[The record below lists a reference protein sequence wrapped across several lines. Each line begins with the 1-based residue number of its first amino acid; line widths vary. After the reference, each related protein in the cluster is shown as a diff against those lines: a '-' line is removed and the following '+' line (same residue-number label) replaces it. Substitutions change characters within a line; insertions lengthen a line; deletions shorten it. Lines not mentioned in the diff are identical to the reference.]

1 MIASSTETGLEARLR
16 GRLGAFTLD
25 VALTLPPRGITA
37 LVGPSGA
44 GKTSVLRCLAGLSR
58 LPGALVVDGE
68 VWQDERRFL
77 PPHRRPI
84 GMVFQDASLL
94 SHLSVT
100 DNLRY
105 GQRRTRAPLAT
116 GLDEVV
122 ALLGLEV
129 LLGRS
134 TTHLSG
140 GERQRVALG
149 RALLS
154 QPRLLL
160 MDEPLS
166 SLDADSKAEILPYL
180 ERLHRTLAIPVLYV
194 SHDADE
200 VRRLADHR
208 LEMRA
213 GRIVTRATD
222 VRATADIQRA
232 AAARHLAGM
241 DPASLNRLALAAL
254 LAGLD
259 PA

>member
-1 MIASSTETGLEARLR
+1 MTLSPARTDVKAR
-16 GRLGAFTLD
+16 FAGRLGAFTLD
-25 VALTLPPRGITA
+25 VVFTLPPRGVTA

-44 GKTSVLRCLAGLSR
+44 GKTSVLRCLAGLSS
-58 LPGALVVDGE
+58 LPGTLVVEGE
-68 VWQDERRFL
+68 TWQDERRSL
-77 PPHRRPI
+77 PPHRRAI

-105 GQRRTRAPLAT
+105 GQRRTREPLAT
-116 GLDEVV
+116 GFEEVV
-122 ALLGLEV
+122 ALLGLEA

-180 ERLHRTLAIPVLYV
+180 ESLHRTLAIPVLYV

-200 VRRLADHR
+200 VRRLADH
-208 LEMRA
+208 LLVMRA
-213 GRIVTRATD
+213 GRVIDTATD
-222 VRATADIQRA
+222 VRAAADVQRA
-232 AAARHLAGM
+232 AAAQRLAGM
-241 DPASLNRLALAAL
+241 EPASIGRLALAAL

>member
-1 MIASSTETGLEARLR
+1 MNPSSAETGLEARLR

-116 GLDEVV
+116 DFDEIV